1 MIYPGCMMFF
11 RRKKYRLVSV
21 YQKKFA
27 KKKTKYLDLLKFDD
41 FVKSRKTPFFV
52 IPAKAGIQSIQGLT
66 KALDSGF
73 HRSDDFLRVHQI

>member
-27 KKKTKYLDLLKFDD
+27 KKKTKYLDLLKFDQEIIRVIIAVISLYY
-41 FVKSRKTPFFV
+41 FPWSRF
-52 IPAKAGIQSIQGLT
+52 I
-66 KALDSGF
+66 F
-73 HRSDDFLRVHQI
+73 HRRAAPVRSSGPTG